1 MYEHDEDGNKKDEL
15 TDVGKETYKIV

>member
-15 TDVGKETYKIV
+15 TDVGKEIYKIV